1 MADFEDS
8 GSIEILFLGTGA
20 ADWPAPYRPG
30 PGEAEAGAV
39 RGLASVLVDSR
50 ALIDFGATVPD
61 AIRHFGVDPNRI
73 TDILLTHGHADHCSS
88 EALGRLISQR
98 DTADTVDLWAHPTA
112 LARFAD
118 IDGVCRHA
126 IDVGQTIELHSVAVT
141 ALAANHLV
149 EGETP
154 LHFLLQKSGTSVL
167 YATDGAWFTRPT
179 WTLLRELNLDAIIW
193 DATCGETQGD
203 WRIFEHNSVDMIEI
217 MLQTL
222 VKEGVLSPASRVYL
236 THMSKG
242 LCAPHED
249 MTRRLTHRG
258 LIPAHD
264 GLAIYVSN
272 LSA

>member
-1 MADFEDS
+1 MTTDS
-8 GSIEILFLGTGA
+8 DAIGLLFLGTGA
-20 ADWPAPYRPG
+20 ADWPAPNRPA
-30 PGEAEAGAV
+30 PGEAQAGRV
-39 RGLASVLVDSR
+39 RGLSSAIVNDR
-50 ALIDFGATVPD
+50 ILIDFGATVPD
-61 AIRHFGVDPNRI
+61 AFSHFGENANRI

-98 DTADTVDLWAHPTA
+98 ETADTVDLWAHPTA

-118 IDGVCRHA
+118 VDGVCRHA
-126 IDVGQTIELHSVAVT
+126 IDVGQTVVLHSVAVT

-154 LHFLLQKSGTSVL
+154 LHFLLQKSGASVL

-203 WRIFEHNSVDMIEI
+203 WRIFEHNSIDMIHI
-217 MLQTL
+217 MRQTL
-222 VKEGVLSPASRVYL
+222 MKEGVLSPASQVYL

-242 LCAPHED
+242 LCAPHEE
-249 MTRRLTHRG
+249 MTKRLLPRG

-264 GLAIYVSN
+264 GLSISISGKAE
-272 LSA
+272 